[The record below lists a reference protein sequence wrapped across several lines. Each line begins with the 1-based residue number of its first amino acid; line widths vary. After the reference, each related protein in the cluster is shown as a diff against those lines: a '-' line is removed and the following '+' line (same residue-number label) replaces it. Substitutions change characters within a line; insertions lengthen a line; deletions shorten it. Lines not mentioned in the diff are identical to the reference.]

1 MKKIIAVAILS
12 GISFSAQAAE
22 KMYAA
27 VGFGSASN
35 FGTAFSVAGGMEV
48 ASLPTSGKAIPIAA
62 EVGYQS
68 FGSKDYFGVS
78 VSATAFYGAAVGS
91 YAINDDLAATAK
103 LGLAS
108 VSAEAAIPQT
118 CVPGFGCVGGGKA
131 SSSSMELLYG
141 IGIAYSLQKSMKMPV
156 SIGAE
161 YNDFGGESVIGVRA
175 SMKF

>member
-1 MKKIIAVAILS
+1 MKKLFAVAILS

-22 KMYAA
+22 KMYVAA
-27 VGFGSASN
+27 GIGSASN

-48 ASLPTSGKAIPIAA
+48 ASLPMANKNVPISA

-68 FGSKDYFGVS
+68 FGSKDLGGVS
-78 VSATAFYGAAVGS
+78 VSASAFYGAAAGS
-91 YAINDDLAATAK
+91 FALGDDLSATAK

-108 VSAEAAIPQT
+108 VSAEAAACI
-118 CVPGFGCVGGGKA
+118 PGFGCAKA
-131 SSSSMELLYG
+131 SASSMETLFG
-141 IGIAYSLQKSMKMPV
+141 IGIAYDLKKAMKMPV

-161 YNDFGGESVIGVRA
+161 YTDFGGESVVGARV